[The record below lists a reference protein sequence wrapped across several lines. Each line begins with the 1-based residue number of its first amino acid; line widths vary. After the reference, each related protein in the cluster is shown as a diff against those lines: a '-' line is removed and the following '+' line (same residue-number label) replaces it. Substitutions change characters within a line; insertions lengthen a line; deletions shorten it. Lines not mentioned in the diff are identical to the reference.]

1 MMGALRQFFQPLSKH
16 FQPTHLKGMS
26 RNPASRAIAFLAM
39 LTITVASP
47 ARSQSLNIKNDTF
60 WDTRDGK
67 PIYSQGGGI
76 FRFKDP
82 KTNQEKYYWYGV
94 RYEESERYRKD
105 PSVTFNK
112 SNRFQ
117 SVTCY
122 SSTDLVNWVSE
133 GDALTREEAYEN
145 GGPRG
150 WPWLGRLGVAYN
162 SQAKKYVMIIQYGA
176 GILFAVADNP
186 TGPFVW
192 HQRKDMTETIG
203 TPNTGDQTVLN
214 DDIGKSYLV
223 YSYGKGRNRIYISE
237 IGLKGDKFD
246 LLDCT
251 QVYRGDGREGNCM
264 FKYKG
269 KYYLAASNLF
279 GWDSSNAYYLVADDI
294 RGPYRPENNMRLMNG
309 AGDDYAHVTQTGFFV
324 TIKGTQQETVIYC
337 GDRWAAFAGNGLG
350 YNQWCP
356 LSFDGDEPYFN
367 SLNSWDLHEKTGR
380 WRVAADNN
388 WAKNASFEADRKNMP
403 SADKPRKEGLMGWE
417 TTVIKGTKV
426 SLDRGSPVL
435 NHQNST
441 EDRKQVVG
449 ERSLNISDR
458 VDFTRKVHQEI
469 ASSPYVKFEDGDY
482 TMTAKVTNSD
492 GFESLEMY
500 AESWGKR
507 FSHNITGGNSRWKT
521 IRIDRVRVS
530 GNKVEIGFLADG
542 KAGAYCRVDDV
553 TFIKAE

>member
-1 MMGALRQFFQPLSKH
+1 MNMSNPVIKYLQSFFNPPNPS
-16 FQPTHLKGMS
+16 KGMTQ
-26 RNPASRAIAFLAM
+26 NPTSRAIALIGM
-39 LTITVASP
+39 LTLALGSP
-47 ARSQSLNIKNDTF
+47 ARSQSMNIKNDTF
-60 WDTRDGK
+60 WDTKDGE

-76 FRFKDP
+76 FRFRDP

-94 RYEESERYRKD
+94 RYEEAARYRED

-112 SNRFQ
+112 RNRFR

-122 SSTDLVNWVSE
+122 TSTDLVNWESE
-133 GDALTREEAYEN
+133 GDALTREESRKN

-162 SQAKKYVMIIQYGA
+162 EEEEKYVMIIQYGA
-176 GILFAVADNP
+176 GILFAVADEP
-186 TGPFVW
+186 AGPFEW
-192 HQRKDMTETIG
+192 HRRKDMTDTIG
-203 TPNTGDQTVLN
+203 TPNTGDQTVFN
-214 DDIGKSYLV
+214 DDDGKSYLV
-223 YSYGKGRNRIYISE
+223 YSYGRGRNKIYISE
-237 IGLKGDKFD
+237 IGLKEGKFD

-264 FKYKG
+264 FKYKD
-269 KYYLAASNLF
+269 KYHLAASNLF

-294 RGPYRPENNMRLMNG
+294 RGPFRPENNMLPLKG
-309 AGDDYAHVTQTGFFV
+309 AEGDYAHVTQTGFFV
-324 TIKGTQQETVIYC
+324 TIDGSQQETVIYC

-367 SLNSWDLHEKTGR
+367 SLNSWDLHEETGR

-388 WAKNASFEADRKNMP
+388 WVRNASFEADRKDMP
-403 SADKPRKEGLMGWE
+403 SANKPRKVGLKGWE
-417 TTVIKGTKV
+417 TTVLEGTEV
-426 SLDRGSPVL
+426 SLERGSPVL

-441 EDRKQVVG
+441 EDRRQVIG

-469 ASSPYVKFEDGDY
+469 ASSPYVEFEDGDY

-500 AESWGKR
+500 AESGGER
-507 FSHNITGGNSRWKT
+507 FSSSVTGENAEWKT
-521 IRIDRVRVS
+521 IRIDPVRVS
-530 GNKVEIGFLADG
+530 DNKVEIGFLADG
-542 KAGAYCRVDDV
+542 RAGSFCRVDDV
-553 TFIKAE
+553 SFVKAE